1 MRRAVAA
8 LFLFG
13 ISFGYVEAAV
23 VVYLRA
29 LYNPIRARLH
39 PQRDP
44 SDLFPLIT
52 PQQLADSGPE
62 NARRLVIEVGR
73 EAATM
78 VMLGAVA
85 LAVAS
90 NLHEWIAAFAI
101 AFGVWDITFYG
112 FLKLMIHWPQSLGT
126 WDILFLIPLPWV
138 GPVWAP
144 VLVALS
150 MIVCGLISLRAGGIR
165 GRLPHW
171 AGVMVGAAVIVIAF
185 VWDFRNTSAG
195 GIPNPFNWPLFLA
208 GEAIGLGAF
217 LAAALRSVGTA
228 APREWQRKGYTL

>member
-29 LYNPIRARLH
+29 IYDPIRAQLH
-39 PQRDP
+39 PERGP
-44 SDLFPLIT
+44 HDLFPLIT
-52 PQQLADSGPE
+52 SQELANAGSE
-62 NARRLVIEVGR
+62 NPRRLVIEIGR

-78 VMLGAVA
+78 LMLGAVA
-85 LAVAS
+85 LAIAR
-90 NLHEWIAAFAI
+90 NLHQWIAAFAI
-101 AFGVWDITFYG
+101 VFGVWDITFYA
-112 FLKLMIHWPQSLGT
+112 FLKLMIRWPESLST

-165 GRLPHW
+165 GGSLHW
-171 AGVMVGAAVIVIAF
+171 TGVLGGAVIIIVAF
-185 VWDFRNTSAG
+185 VWDFRNTTVG
-195 GIPNPFNWPLFLA
+195 GFPNPFNWPLFLL
-208 GEAIGLGAF
+208 GEAIGLTAF
-217 LAAALRSVGTA
+217 LAASRSARMNGNAV
-228 APREWQRKGYTL
+228 

>member
-1 MRRAVAA
+1 MRRIVAA

-29 LYNPIRARLH
+29 LYDPVRQHLH
-39 PQRDP
+39 PQRNP
-44 SDLFPLIT
+44 GDLFPLIT
-52 PQQLADSGPE
+52 PRQLAAAGPE
-62 NARRLVIEVGR
+62 NPRRLLIEVGR

-78 VMLGAVA
+78 LMLASIA
-85 LAVAS
+85 LAVAR
-90 NLHEWIAAFAI
+90 NFQHWFAAFAI
-101 AFGVWDITFYG
+101 AFGVWDISFYA

-150 MIVCGLISLRAGGIR
+150 MIVCGLISLRLGSAR
-165 GRLPHW
+165 GRPLHW
-171 AGVMVGAAVIVIAF
+171 LGVLAGAVVIVIAF
-185 VWDFRNTSAG
+185 VWDFRNTSTG
-195 GIPNPFNWPLFLA
+195 GLPNPFNWPLFLF
-208 GEAIGLGAF
+208 GEAIGLSAF
-217 LAAALRSVGTA
+217 LAAVAR
-228 APREWQRKGYTL
+228 REYRGSQKPLD